1 MTHIS
6 SKGAGLVLL
15 LIVVS
20 KVDAR
25 PKLRSMI
32 TSRSS
37 RSNLAVFEGRDV
49 HSDVQYE
56 QLLRGALKLPVADR
70 HTHLRTDGGLI
81 SKGPSHKSQQ
91 RKHATLRN
99 RFANR
104 VEVARQEMKDQTDAR
119 ALQNV
124 INAQASSVARVG
136 TAQSVMEGIR
146 VAWVLIFNADQQDEG
161 VYTLQ
166 GPCTGCTSAC
176 VLAFEHAEEAD
187 DFARLLHR
195 NQQGFS
201 KLKPRAWSSARLGAF
216 CEALQF
222 EMTLV
227 PQGAL
232 MVPPS
237 INTYDFEAY
246 HRLSPSNQH
255 REQRGSYEISDV
267 ISGLALRAQNSA
279 LGRFAWASFMSFLAP
294 LTSFFHLT

>member
-56 QLLRGALKLPVADR
+56 QLLGVGALKLPVADR

-166 GPCTGCTSAC
+166 GRAQAHQPAYLPLSMPRRQMTLLGSSTGISK
-176 VLAFEHAEEAD
+176 VLA
-187 DFARLLHR
+187 
-195 NQQGFS
+195 S
-201 KLKPRAWSSARLGAF
+201 
-216 CEALQF
+216 
-222 EMTLV
+222 
-227 PQGAL
+227 
-232 MVPPS
+232 
-237 INTYDFEAY
+237 
-246 HRLSPSNQH
+246 
-255 REQRGSYEISDV
+255 
-267 ISGLALRAQNSA
+267 
-279 LGRFAWASFMSFLAP
+279 
-294 LTSFFHLT
+294 